1 MIVIV
6 VMIVVVIVVTVIV
19 AIGVV
24 LASNVVVAVG
34 RSFVANSE
42 GGDHEWRLMIVR
54 WSVSGSP
61 SIASELVFGDTIP
74 LRLLPFEVYSY
85 EFFQAFGLFLIHIK
99 N

>member
-6 VMIVVVIVVTVIV
+6 VMIVVVIVVAVIV

-42 GGDHEWRLMIVR
+42 GGEH
-54 WSVSGSP
+54 
-61 SIASELVFGDTIP
+61 T
-74 LRLLPFEVYSY
+74 LRFH
-85 EFFQAFGLFLIHIK
+85 AFK
-99 N
+99 WT